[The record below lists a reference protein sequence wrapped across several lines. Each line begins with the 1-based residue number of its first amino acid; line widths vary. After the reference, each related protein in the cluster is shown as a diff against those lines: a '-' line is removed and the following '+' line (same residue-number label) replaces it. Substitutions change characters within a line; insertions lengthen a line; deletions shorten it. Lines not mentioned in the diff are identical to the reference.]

1 LRIENRNSQI
11 GESVNEQIGESVN
24 PSIGESK
31 TITIGP
37 YHPYLLEPSVLD
49 LQVQEGRVSG
59 ATVTLGFVNRAV
71 EELMATKT
79 YRQNVFLAE
88 RICGICSNIHTLAF
102 CQAAERIMS
111 IAVPD
116 RAKAIRT
123 IMVELERLHSHFL
136 CLGLLSHALHEAQ
149 PYVRIMKDRETLVSL
164 LERVSGNRVH
174 YGVNTVGGVRRD
186 VTPALAADIREGLGA
201 LEAVSEFAVDALG
214 ARGCLGSRIAGLGV
228 RDGAQA
234 LDLGAV
240 GPTLRG
246 SGIASDVRKEE
257 GYAAYSAVTFDV
269 IVEQDGDAR
278 ARFLVRARETLESI
292 RIIRQLLAAL
302 PDGPILGE
310 LKEPPLKETREV
322 LERVEAPRGEL
333 VYFVE
338 SNGTNIP
345 ERVKIRTPTFANVY
359 FLTKAL
365 EGEQVDDARPIIES
379 IDPCLSC
386 TDR

>member
-1 LRIENRNSQI
+1 M
-11 GESVNEQIGESVN
+11 NE
-24 PSIGESK
+24 

-102 CQAAERIMS
+102 CQAAEKIMD

-116 RAKAIRT
+116 RAKVIRT
-123 IMVELERLHSHFL
+123 IVAELERLHSHYL
-136 CLGLLSHALHEAQ
+136 CMGLLAHALHEAQ
-149 PYVRIMKDRETLVSL
+149 HYARIMKDREVLVGL
-164 LERVSGNRVH
+164 LERISGNRVH
-174 YGVNTVGGVRRD
+174 YGVNTIGGVRREL
-186 VTPALAADIREGLGA
+186 TPESIAEIRGSLGR
-201 LEAVSEFAVDALG
+201 LEALSGFLVDVLS
-214 ARGCLGSRIAGLGV
+214 ARGNLGSRIAGLGV
-228 RDGAQA
+228 RSGAEA
-234 LDLGAV
+234 TELEAV

-246 SGIASDVRKEE
+246 SGIGSDVRKEE
-257 GYAAYSAVTFDV
+257 GYAAYPTVRFDI

-278 ARFLVRARETLESI
+278 ARFMVRARETLESI
-292 RIIRQLLAAL
+292 RIIAQLLAAL
-302 PDGPILGE
+302 PEGPILGE

-333 VYFVE
+333 VYFVQ

-345 ERVKIRTPTFANVY
+345 GRVKIRTPTFANIY
-359 FLTKAL
+359 FLTKAI
-365 EGEQVDDARPIIES
+365 EGEEIHNARPIIES

>member
-1 LRIENRNSQI
+1 MTE
-11 GESVNEQIGESVN
+11 
-24 PSIGESK
+24 

-49 LQVQEGRVSG
+49 LQVQGGRVAG
-59 ATVTLGFVNRAV
+59 ATVTLGYVNRAV

-88 RICGICSNIHTLAF
+88 RICGICSNVHTLAF
-102 CQAAERIMS
+102 CQAAEKIMG

-116 RAKAIRT
+116 RATFIRT
-123 IMVELERLHSHFL
+123 IVVELERLHSHYL
-136 CLGLLSHALHEAQ
+136 CLGLLAHALHDAQ
-149 PYVRIMKDRETLVSL
+149 HYVRIMKDREVLVGL
-164 LERVSGNRVH
+164 LERISGNRVH
-174 YGVNTVGGVRRD
+174 YGVNTIGGVRREL
-186 VTPALAADIREGLGA
+186 TPELISDI
-201 LEAVSEFAVDALG
+201 
-214 ARGCLGSRIAGLGV
+214 RGCLGGLEALSAFLVDAMSPRGSLGSKVAGLGV
-228 RDGAQA
+228 RTGGEATE
-234 LDLGAV
+234 LGAV

-246 SGIASDVRKEE
+246 SGVDSDVRKEE
-257 GYAAYSAVTFDV
+257 GYAAYPAVRFDS

-278 ARFLVRARETLESI
+278 ARFMVRARETLESL
-292 RIIRQLLAAL
+292 RIITQLLAEL
-302 PDGPILGE
+302 PEGPVLGE

-333 VYFVE
+333 VYFVQ

-345 ERVKIRTPTFANVY
+345 GRVKIRTPTFANVY
-359 FLTKAL
+359 FLTKAV
-365 EGEQVDDARPIIES
+365 EGEEVQNARPIIES